1 MILALL
7 FATPCC
13 WISAE
18 CLFFVVLHVICFLLD
33 VFFQCVCLFV
43 WEFMWVCCFEKGR
56 KSCFFVTI
64 TICIPLLSVFWVMCV
79 LSECFCLRSS
89 FWIAVNY
96 LILFQMFR
104 FSCLFSLFKIDWLL
118 LTCLLD
124 LILLVSMLMCV
135 CFVLFFVLIL
145 IFLFLKF
152 NQYFPWNLIT
162 IRGVKKKHWNIKC
175 LNLFLVS
182 FLCLNF
188 IYVCVSG
195 CECVWYLLFLS
206 FLFSNINSNR

>member
-1 MILALL
+1 
-7 FATPCC
+7 
-13 WISAE
+13 
-18 CLFFVVLHVICFLLD
+18 
-33 VFFQCVCLFV
+33 
-43 WEFMWVCCFEKGR
+43 
-56 KSCFFVTI
+56 
-64 TICIPLLSVFWVMCV
+64 MC

-96 LILFQMFR
+96 LILCFKYFG
-104 FSCLFSLFKIDWLL
+104 FLAFFSLFKIDWLL

-135 CFVLFFVLIL
+135 GFVLFFVLIL
-145 IFLFLKF
+145 IFLLLKF

-195 CECVWYLLFLS
+195 CECVCVWYLLLLS